1 MPKLRRK
8 SALKRKDESKLLMR
22 EARQKA
28 ETKRFSIRRVGNG
41 GSNYSGV
48 LLVSDGV

>member
-22 EARQKA
+22 EARQTA
-28 ETKRFSIRRVGNG
+28 ETEDSTADRMTLVEVIIR
-41 GSNYSGV
+41 
-48 LLVSDGV
+48 VSY

>member
-22 EARQKA
+22 EARQTA
-28 ETKRFSIRRVGNG
+28 ETERFNSRQDDNG
-41 GSNYSGV
+41 GSDYSGV
-48 LLVSDGV
+48 ILVSDGV